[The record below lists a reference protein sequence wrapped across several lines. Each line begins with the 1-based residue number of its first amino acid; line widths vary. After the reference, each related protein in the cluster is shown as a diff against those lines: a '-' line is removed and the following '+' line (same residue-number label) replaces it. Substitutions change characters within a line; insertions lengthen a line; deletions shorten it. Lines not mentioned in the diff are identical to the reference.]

1 MAKEPTK
8 PRPPLEEPV
17 PRDEIFAG
25 EVSSVSLLHNNI
37 IVTFGTTRVDEPLIT
52 GATPKQRRVVAARV
66 VLTHVAAAQLIT
78 QLQGLANQI
87 ESAKAAKA
95 KPGTG

>member
-17 PRDEIFAG
+17 PRDEIFAS
-25 EVSSVSLLHNNI
+25 EVTSISLLHNNI
-37 IVTFGTTRVDEPLIT
+37 IVTFGTTRVDEPT
-52 GATPKQRRVVAARV
+52 FPGGTPKQRRVVAARV

-78 QLQGLANQI
+78 QLQGLAGQI
-87 ESAKAAKA
+87 EAARAAKE
-95 KPGTG
+95 KPGAG

>member
-8 PRPPLEEPV
+8 PRPQLEEPV
-17 PRDEIFAG
+17 PRDEIFAS
-25 EVSSVSLLHNNI
+25 EVASVSLLHNNI
-37 IVTFGTTRVDEPLIT
+37 VVTFGMTRVDEPLIT

-78 QLQGLANQI
+78 QMQGLASQI
-87 ESAKAAKA
+87 EAAKAAKEKPA
-95 KPGTG
+95 KG